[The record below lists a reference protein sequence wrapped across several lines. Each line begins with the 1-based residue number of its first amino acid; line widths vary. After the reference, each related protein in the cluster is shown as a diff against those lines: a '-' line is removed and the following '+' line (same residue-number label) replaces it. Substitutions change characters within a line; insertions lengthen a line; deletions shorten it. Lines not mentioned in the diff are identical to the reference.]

1 MQLVLILLGIF
12 ISFFCGM
19 LTLAMLIVFVTK
31 SIDGYNLVHRLARNM
46 PRGNRVRLLK
56 DLFAELK

>member
-19 LTLAMLIVFVTK
+19 LSLAMLIVFVAK
-31 SIDGYNLVHRLARNM
+31 SIHGYDLVYHLARNM

-56 DLFAELK
+56 NLFTELE

>member
-19 LTLAMLIVFVTK
+19 LSLAMLIVFVAK
-31 SIDGYNLVHRLARNM
+31 STHGYDLVYRLARNM

-56 DLFAELK
+56 NLFTEL

>member
-19 LTLAMLIVFVTK
+19 LSLAMLIVFVTK
-31 SIDGYNLVHRLARNM
+31 SIHGYDLVYRLARNM

-56 DLFAELK
+56 NLFTEL

>member
-1 MQLVLILLGIF
+1 MQAMLIILAVF

-19 LTLAMLIVFVTK
+19 LSLAMLIVFVVK
-31 SIDGYNLVHRLARNM
+31 GIHGYDLVHRLARNM

-56 DLFAELK
+56 DLFKELE

>member
-19 LTLAMLIVFVTK
+19 LSLAMLIVFVVK
-31 SIDGYNLVHRLARNM
+31 SIHGYDLVYRLARNM

-56 DLFAELK
+56 NLFTEL